1 MPLTMAPVTAL
12 ELPVRGRLE
21 MILMV
26 PLVAPPPPP
35 VAPPAL
41 PPLPPEPAPPP
52 AASPPLPADVP
63 PPSLCGLHPPDRT
76 TSASAIE
83 IVASFIIAS
92 NLVPLADAG
101 QPVAALLSSSRPR
114 GRLVVCTQQ
123 GPARPTRP
131 TKS

>member
-1 MPLTMAPVTAL
+1 MPSTIAPVTAL

-52 AASPPLPADVP
+52 ASPPLPADVP
-63 PPSLCGLHPPDRT
+63 PPSLCDLHPPDRT

-83 IVASFIIAS
+83 IVASFLIAS
-92 NLVPLADAG
+92 NLVSLADAG
-101 QPVAALLSSSRPR
+101 QPLLRCSRRAGHVGGSSSA
-114 GRLVVCTQQ
+114 QQ
-123 GPARPTRP
+123 GPA
-131 TKS
+131 

>member
-35 VAPPAL
+35 PSAPPPLPAL
-41 PPLPPEPAPPP
+41 PAAPLP

-63 PPSLCGLHPPDRT
+63 PPSLRGLHPPDRT
-76 TSASAIE
+76 KSASAIE
-83 IVASFIIAS
+83 IVASFLIAS

-101 QPVAALLSSSRPR
+101 QSAAPLLS
-114 GRLVVCTQQ
+114 
-123 GPARPTRP
+123 
-131 TKS
+131 